1 MPDGTKGNK
10 PGAELSFKP
19 LRDNPEPGTH
29 HRVMFLQ
36 AQSSTETAYTVTT
49 EIPLTPDEYEVYQI
63 FQEHPSRL
71 GFSCETVRYLL
82 EEKQERN
89 LRSYFVRD
97 LLVSLAYKSLI
108 GKKETSKKLRYFLK
122 VQLPGSGKN

>member
-1 MPDGTKGNK
+1 MEV
-10 PGAELSFKP
+10 AF
-19 LRDNPEPGTH
+19 
-29 HRVMFLQ
+29 
-36 AQSSTETAYTVTT
+36 TVTA
-49 EIPLTPDEYEVYQI
+49 EIPLTADEYQVYQI
-63 FQEHPSRL
+63 FQEHPSKL

-97 LLVSLAYKSLI
+97 LLISLAYKNLI

-122 VQLPGSGKN
+122 IQKSGDA